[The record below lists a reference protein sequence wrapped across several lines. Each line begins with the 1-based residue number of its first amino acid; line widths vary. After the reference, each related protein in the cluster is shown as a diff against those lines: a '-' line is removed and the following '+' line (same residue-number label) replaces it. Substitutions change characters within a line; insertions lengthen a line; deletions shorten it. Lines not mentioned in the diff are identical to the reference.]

1 MQVFL
6 IYKTIC
12 VFCLCFCFFLSG
24 TFSITLVCLSLD
36 VDNVVGSFSWS
47 LLWAYVEWQSCG
59 GKDRQCKM
67 STELT
72 VIALRIQKRFDSRST
87 FLQQQN
93 FINRRFCINGQPPPG
108 EFFSVLH
115 QDPQERPQ
123 STVQLLWCHCQ
134 LCWQISPWDAIAT
147 FEEEDPFTGLLT
159 SPEAGDAPKI
169 SFINK

>member
-12 VFCLCFCFFLSG
+12 VFCFCFFF
-24 TFSITLVCLSLD
+24 FSVVPFQLHWCVCLLMLIMLLAASLEVSYEHTLND
-36 VDNVVGSFSWS
+36 RIV
-47 LLWAYVEWQSCG
+47 G
-59 GKDRQCKM
+59 GKKRKCKM

-72 VIALRIQKRFDSRST
+72 VVALRTQKRFDSWST

-159 SPEAGDAPKI
+159 SPEAGDAPRI